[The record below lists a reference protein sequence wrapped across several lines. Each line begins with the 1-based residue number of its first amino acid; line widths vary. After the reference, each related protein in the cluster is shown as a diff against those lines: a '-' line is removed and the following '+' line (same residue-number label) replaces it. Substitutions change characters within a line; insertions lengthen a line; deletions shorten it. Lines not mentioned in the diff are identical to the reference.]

1 MNYKQTIVLAAL
13 IGLMPA
19 CKDQI
24 NEPEKTSKQ
33 SGMSTNIYGATAD
46 ETPFDSFMKH
56 VPNVENVKFYIP
68 REETSYLSFEVNSA
82 SGDIYKMTEERDVK
96 QTSTNIIY
104 PLVFNRT
111 DNMSTDG
118 TASFLSETTWNYLVS
133 YTTPNNETRT
143 WSIEGIPA
151 SEINDYEA
159 ISFEDLA
166 DLARDSILSRNPN
179 ETAHADSIW
188 KNLYFRHNLSVTQ
201 NNPFTVQFNSKG
213 AQQHLTHSDFG
224 TITYTK
230 GATTET
236 KVYLGANREDAD
248 MTNVLNCPATSM
260 NITAYANVQR
270 IGANADDQQLV
281 LTTGKNAGK
290 YTIDINHNETIVMP
304 FQNWYTV
311 TIVKTPSTLLS
322 YLTDSAHVVPAQ
334 WQFIHIDKVE
344 EFYHETINQ
353 NGLFCMVGLWDTGA
367 WDIDGSGFTTCFSR
381 CNFLDSDGKQE
392 VISNGYRED
401 YDASGDRIV
410 MTFCFGGTDRYN
422 EDPELTTGLEMIYC
436 APQR

>member
-13 IGLMPA
+13 IGLLPA

-24 NEPEKTSKQ
+24 NEPEKTAKQ
-33 SGMSTNIYGATAD
+33 SGMSTSIYGATD
-46 ETPFDSFMKH
+46 ETPVDAFMKH

-96 QTSTNIIY
+96 QTSTNYLY
-104 PLVFNRT
+104 PLNFNRT
-111 DNMSTDG
+111 DNMSSDG
-118 TASFLSETTWNYLVS
+118 TASFSSETTWNYTVS
-133 YTTPNNETRT
+133 YTTKNNETRT
-143 WSIEGIPA
+143 WSIEDIPA
-151 SEINDYEA
+151 SELNVYKNLDTVQM
-159 ISFEDLA
+159 A
-166 DLARDSILSRNPN
+166 DAARGLILQRNPN

-188 KNLYFRHNLSVTQ
+188 SNIYFGRSGAFTQ
-201 NNPFTVQFNSKG
+201 NEPTTIQVSSMG
-213 AQQHLTHSDFG
+213 AQQHLEHSDFG

-236 KVYLGANREDAD
+236 KVYSTDRTSDA
-248 MTNVLNCPATSM
+248 TIINVLNCPATSM

-270 IGANADDQQLV
+270 IGANADGQQLV

-311 TIVKTPSTLLS
+311 TIVKTPSTLRS

-334 WQFIHIDKVE
+334 WQFIHTGIE
-344 EFYHETINQ
+344 
-353 NGLFCMVGLWDTGA
+353 NGYFENILPNGSFTMTGLWRESDYK
-367 WDIDGSGFTTCFSR
+367 GFWTTLSR
-381 CNFLDSDGKQE
+381 RNFLDSDNKVE
-392 VISNGYRED
+392 VVGNGYRED
-401 YDASGDRIV
+401 YSSGDRIV

>member
-24 NEPEKTSKQ
+24 NEPEKTAKQ
-33 SGMSTNIYGATAD
+33 SCMSTNIYGASAD
-46 ETPFDSFMKH
+46 ETPMDAFMKH
-56 VPNVENVKFYIP
+56 VPNVENVRFYIP

-104 PLVFNRT
+104 PLIFNRT

-118 TASFLSETTWNYLVS
+118 TASFSSSETTWNYTVS

-143 WSIEGIPA
+143 WSIEDIPA
-151 SEINDYEA
+151 SEKNYYA
-159 ISFEDLA
+159 NLSRA
-166 DLARDSILSRNPN
+166 AMAYLARDTILSRNPN
-179 ETAHADSIW
+179 ETAHADSVYMNI
-188 KNLYFRHNLSVTQ
+188 KYGHSVAVTQ
-201 NNPFTVQFNSKG
+201 NEPTTIQFSSMG

-236 KVYLGANREDAD
+236 KVYSGANMEDA
-248 MTNVLNCPATSM
+248 TNVLNCPATSI

-270 IGANADDQQLV
+270 VGTNADGQQLV

-290 YTIDINHNETIVMP
+290 YIIDEAKNETIVMP

-311 TIVKTPSTLLS
+311 TIVKAGIYLYS

-344 EFYHETINQ
+344 NESVGKVCP
-353 NGLFCMVGLWDTGA
+353 NGSLCHIGLYRVSEY
-367 WDIDGSGFTTCFSR
+367 SGIKSKISR
-381 CNFLDSDGKQE
+381 THFLDSDNKVE
-392 VISNGYRED
+392 VVCDGYRED

-410 MTFCFGGTDRYN
+410 MSFCFGGTDRYN

>member
-24 NEPEKTSKQ
+24 NEPEKTAIQ
-33 SGMSTNIYGATAD
+33 SGMSTNIYGATD
-46 ETPFDSFMKH
+46 ETPVDAFMKH

-133 YTTPNNETRT
+133 YQTPNNETRT
-143 WSIEGIPA
+143 WSIEDIPA
-151 SEINDYEA
+151 TEINDYQN
-159 ISFEDLA
+159 ISRPSMAQLSKDL
-166 DLARDSILSRNPN
+166 ILQRNPN
-179 ETAHADSIW
+179 ETVHADSIW
-188 KNLYFRHNLSVTQ
+188 SNIYFGRSGAFTQ
-201 NNPFTVQFNSKG
+201 NEPTTIQFSSMG
-213 AQQHLTHSDFG
+213 AQQHLEHSDFG

-236 KVYLGANREDAD
+236 KVYSGANKEDA
-248 MTNVLNCPATSM
+248 TIINILNCPATSM

-270 IGANADDQQLV
+270 IGANADGQQLV

-311 TIVKTPSTLLS
+311 TIVKTPTELFS
-322 YLTDSAHVVPAQ
+322 YLTDSANVVPAE
-334 WQFIHIDKVE
+334 WQFIHTDIENVYWESILPNGSFTMTGSWE
-344 EFYHETINQ
+344 ESDYK
-353 NGLFCMVGLWDTGA
+353 
-367 WDIDGSGFTTCFSR
+367 GFWTTLSR
-381 CNFLDSDGKQE
+381 RNFLDSDNKVE
-392 VISNGYRED
+392 VVGNGYRED

-410 MTFCFGGTDRYN
+410 MSFCFGGTDRYN

>member
-24 NEPEKTSKQ
+24 NEPEKDSNQ
-33 SGMSTNIYGATAD
+33 SGMSANIYGATD
-46 ETPFDSFMKH
+46 ETPMDAFMKH

-68 REETSYLSFEVNSA
+68 REETSRFSFDVNSE

-96 QTSTNIIY
+96 QTSTNFIY

-118 TASFLSETTWNYLVS
+118 TASFTSETTWNYTVS

-143 WSIEGIPA
+143 WSIEDIPA
-151 SEINDYEA
+151 SEINDYKNIGNGSMA
-159 ISFEDLA
+159 QLSKDL
-166 DLARDSILSRNPN
+166 ILERNPN

-188 KNLYFRHNLSVTQ
+188 SNIYFGRSGAFTQ
-201 NNPFTVQFNSKG
+201 NEPTTVQFSSMG

-236 KVYLGANREDAD
+236 KVYFADNKEDAD
-248 MTNVLNCPATSM
+248 AINVLNCPATSM
-260 NITAYANVQR
+260 NITAYATVQR
-270 IGANADDQQLV
+270 IGANADGQQLV
-281 LTTGKNAGK
+281 LTTGKNVGK

-311 TIVKTPSTLLS
+311 MLIRTPSKLRS
-322 YLTDSAHVVPAQ
+322 YLTDSANVVPAK
-334 WQFIHIDKVE
+334 WQFIHTDKVE
-344 EFYHETINQ
+344 DAYIEKVNY
-353 NGLFCMVGLWDTGA
+353 NGSWYMVGSWDTG
-367 WDIDGSGFTTCFSR
+367 DIDGYNNGIRTNVAFY
-381 CNFLDSDGKQE
+381 NFLDSDGKLE

-410 MTFCFGGTDRYN
+410 MSFCFGGTDRYN
-422 EDPELTTGLEMIYC
+422 ENPEPTTGLDMIYC

>member
-24 NEPEKTSKQ
+24 NEPEKDSNQ
-33 SGMSTNIYGATAD
+33 SGMSANIYGATD
-46 ETPFDSFMKH
+46 ETPMDAFMKH

-68 REETSYLSFEVNSA
+68 REETSRFSFEVNSE
-82 SGDIYKMTEERDVK
+82 SGDIYKMTEERDVA

-118 TASFLSETTWNYLVS
+118 TASFTSETTWNYLVS

-143 WSIEGIPA
+143 WSIEDIPA
-151 SEINDYEA
+151 TDYNTFTKLSSPQMSHVAKTFILE
-159 ISFEDLA
+159 
-166 DLARDSILSRNPN
+166 RDPN

-188 KNLYFRHNLSVTQ
+188 SNIYFGRSGAFTQ
-201 NNPFTVQFNSKG
+201 NEPTTVQFSSMG

-236 KVYLGANREDAD
+236 KVYSGANEEDA
-248 MTNVLNCPATSM
+248 TNILNCPATSM
-260 NITAYANVQR
+260 NITAYATVQR
-270 IGANADDQQLV
+270 IGANADGQQLV

-290 YTIDINHNETIVMP
+290 YIIDEAKNETIVMP

-311 TIVKTPSTLLS
+311 RIVKLSNRVYS
-322 YLTDSAHVVPAQ
+322 YLTDSANIVPTQ
-334 WQFIHIDKVE
+334 WQFIHTNKVE
-344 EFYHETINQ
+344 NEYVGKVFP
-353 NGLFCMVGLWDTGA
+353 NGSFTMTGLWRGD
-367 WDIDGSGFTTCFSR
+367 DYNGFRTTLSR
-381 CNFLDSDGKQE
+381 RNYLDSDNKVEIAG
-392 VISNGYRED
+392 NGYRED
-401 YDASGDRIV
+401 YDASGDRVV
-410 MTFCFGGTDRYN
+410 MSFCFGGTDCYN
-422 EDPELTTGLEMIYC
+422 ENPEPTTGLDMIYC

>member
-24 NEPEKTSKQ
+24 NEPEKTAKQ

-46 ETPFDSFMKH
+46 ETPMDAFMKH

-68 REETSYLSFEVNSA
+68 REETSYLSFEINSA
-82 SGDIYKMTEERDVK
+82 SGDIYKMTEERDVA
-96 QTSTNIIY
+96 QTSTNILY
-104 PLVFNRT
+104 PWVFNRT
-111 DNMSTDG
+111 DNMSSDG
-118 TASFLSETTWNYLVS
+118 TASFLSETTWNYTVS
-133 YTTPNNETRT
+133 YQTPNNETRT
-143 WSIEGIPA
+143 WSIEDIPA
-151 SEINDYEA
+151 SELNVYANLSREA
-159 ISFEDLA
+159 MA
-166 DLARDSILSRNPN
+166 YLARDTILSRNPN
-179 ETAHADSIW
+179 EKAHADSVYMNI
-188 KNLYFRHNLSVTQ
+188 KYGHSAAVTQ
-201 NNPFTVQFNSKG
+201 NEPTTVQFSSMG

-230 GATTET
+230 GATSET
-236 KVYLGANREDAD
+236 KVYLGTNMEDAD
-248 MTNVLNCPATSM
+248 MINVLNCPATSI

-270 IGANADDQQLV
+270 IGTNADGQQLV

-311 TIVKTPSTLLS
+311 TLIKTPGKLRS

-334 WQFIHIDKVE
+334 WQLIHIDKVE
-344 EFYHETINQ
+344 DIYKETINE
-353 NGLFCMVGLWDTGA
+353 NGLFCMVGIKEVNDY
-367 WDIDGSGFTTCFSR
+367 SGFRTCFS
-381 CNFLDSDGKQE
+381 CYNFLDSDGKQE

>member
-24 NEPEKTSKQ
+24 NEPEKTAKQ
-33 SGMSTNIYGATAD
+33 SGMSTNIYGATD
-46 ETPFDSFMKH
+46 ETPMDAFMKH

-143 WSIEGIPA
+143 WSIEDIPA
-151 SEINDYEA
+151 TDYNTFTQF
-159 ISFEDLA
+159 SPSQRSSV
-166 DLARDSILSRNPN
+166 ARYFILQRDPN

-188 KNLYFRHNLSVTQ
+188 ANIYSGRSGAFTQ
-201 NNPFTVQFNSKG
+201 NEPTTIQFSSMG

-230 GATTET
+230 GAVSKT
-236 KVYLGANREDAD
+236 KMYSAPNMEEV
-248 MTNVLNCPATSM
+248 TNVLNCPATSI

-270 IGANADDQQLV
+270 IGTNADGQQLV

-290 YTIDINHNETIVMP
+290 YIIDEAKNETIVMP

-311 TIVKTPSTLLS
+311 TLIKTPGKLRS

-334 WQFIHIDKVE
+334 WQLIHIDKVE
-344 EFYHETINQ
+344 DIYIATINQ
-353 NGLFCMVGLWDTGA
+353 NGLFCMVGIKEVNDY
-367 WDIDGSGFTTCFSR
+367 SGFTTCFS
-381 CNFLDSDGKQE
+381 CHNFLDSDGKQE

-410 MTFCFGGTDRYN
+410 MTYCFGGTDRYN
-422 EDPELTTGLEMIYC
+422 EDPELTTGLDMIYC

>member
-13 IGLMPA
+13 IGLLPA

-24 NEPEKTSKQ
+24 NEPEKTAKQ
-33 SGMSTNIYGATAD
+33 SGMSTSIYGATD
-46 ETPFDSFMKH
+46 ETPVDAFMKH

-68 REETSYLSFEVNSA
+68 LEETSYLSFEVNSA

-96 QTSTNIIY
+96 QTSTNYLY
-104 PLVFNRT
+104 PLNFNRT
-111 DNMSTDG
+111 DNMSSDG
-118 TASFLSETTWNYLVS
+118 TASFTSSETTWNYTVS

-143 WSIEGIPA
+143 WSIEDIPA
-151 SEINDYEA
+151 SELNVYKNLDTVQM
-159 ISFEDLA
+159 A
-166 DLARDSILSRNPN
+166 DAARGLILQRNPN

-188 KNLYFRHNLSVTQ
+188 SNIYSGRSGAFTQ
-201 NNPFTVQFNSKG
+201 NEPTTIQFSSMG
-213 AQQHLTHSDFG
+213 AQQHLEHSDFG

-230 GATTET
+230 GATSET
-236 KVYLGANREDAD
+236 KVYLGANREDA
-248 MTNVLNCPATSM
+248 TNVLNCPATSM

-270 IGANADDQQLV
+270 IGANADGQQLV

-304 FQNWYTV
+304 FRNWYTV
-311 TIVKTPSTLLS
+311 TLLKTPGKLRS
-322 YLTDSAHVVPAQ
+322 YLTDPANVIPAK

-344 EFYHETINQ
+344 DSYREIINI
-353 NGLFCMVGLWDTGA
+353 NGLFCMVGSWDTGA
-367 WDIDGSGFTTCFSR
+367 WDIDGSCFTTCFS
-381 CNFLDSDGKQE
+381 CYNFLDSDGKQE

>member
-24 NEPEKTSKQ
+24 NEPEKTAKQ
-33 SGMSTNIYGATAD
+33 SGMSTNIYGAMD
-46 ETPFDSFMKH
+46 ETPVDAFMKH

-96 QTSTNIIY
+96 QTSTNILY

-118 TASFLSETTWNYLVS
+118 TASFISETTWNYTVS
-133 YTTPNNETRT
+133 YTTQKNETRT
-143 WSIEGIPA
+143 WSIEDIPA
-151 SEINDYEA
+151 TEINDYQNIPRSSMA
-159 ISFEDLA
+159 QLSKDL
-166 DLARDSILSRNPN
+166 ILQRNPN

-188 KNLYFRHNLSVTQ
+188 SNIYFGRSGAFTQ
-201 NNPFTVQFNSKG
+201 NEPTTVQFSSMG
-213 AQQHLTHSDFG
+213 AQQHLEHSDFG

-230 GATTET
+230 GATSET
-236 KVYLGANREDAD
+236 KVYNGANKEDA
-248 MTNVLNCPATSM
+248 TRISVLGCPATSI

-311 TIVKTPSTLLS
+311 TLIRTPGKLRS
-322 YLTDSAHVVPAQ
+322 YLTDSANVVPAK
-334 WQFIHIDKVE
+334 WQFIHTDKVE
-344 EFYHETINQ
+344 DAYIEKVNN
-353 NGLFCMVGLWDTGA
+353 NGSWYMVGS
-367 WDIDGSGFTTCFSR
+367 WDIYGYNNGIRTNVAFY
-381 CNFLDSDGKQE
+381 NFLDSDGKLE
-392 VISNGYRED
+392 ASGNGYRED

>member
-13 IGLMPA
+13 IGLLPA

-24 NEPEKTSKQ
+24 NEPEKTAKQ
-33 SGMSTNIYGATAD
+33 SGMSTNIYGASAD
-46 ETPFDSFMKH
+46 ETPVDAFMKH

-96 QTSTNIIY
+96 QTSTNYLY
-104 PLVFNRT
+104 PVNFNRT
-111 DNMSTDG
+111 DNMSSDG
-118 TASFLSETTWNYLVS
+118 TASFTSEMTWNYTVS

-143 WSIEGIPA
+143 WSIEDIPA
-151 SEINDYEA
+151 SELNVYKNLDTVQM
-159 ISFEDLA
+159 A
-166 DLARDSILSRNPN
+166 DAARGLILQRNPN

-188 KNLYFRHNLSVTQ
+188 SNIYSGRSGAFTQ
-201 NNPFTVQFNSKG
+201 NEPTTIQFSSMG
-213 AQQHLTHSDFG
+213 AQQHLEHSDFG

-236 KVYLGANREDAD
+236 KVYSGANKEDATIINILD
-248 MTNVLNCPATSM
+248 CPATSM

-270 IGANADDQQLV
+270 IGANADGQQLV

-311 TIVKTPSTLLS
+311 TIVKTPTELLS
-322 YLTDSAHVVPAQ
+322 YLTDSANVVPAE
-334 WQFIHIDKVE
+334 WQFIHTGIENVYLEDNLPNSSFTMTGVCRESDNK
-344 EFYHETINQ
+344 
-353 NGLFCMVGLWDTGA
+353 GLM
-367 WDIDGSGFTTCFSR
+367 TTLSR
-381 CNFLDSDGKQE
+381 RNFLDSDNKVE
-392 VISNGYRED
+392 VVGNGYREA
-401 YDASGDRIV
+401 YSSGDRIV

>member
-24 NEPEKTSKQ
+24 NEPEKTAKQ
-33 SGMSTNIYGATAD
+33 FGMSTNIYGATD
-46 ETPFDSFMKH
+46 ETPMDAFMKH

-96 QTSTNIIY
+96 QKSTNIIY

-118 TASFLSETTWNYLVS
+118 TASFTSETTWNYLVS
-133 YTTPNNETRT
+133 YTTQNNETRT
-143 WSIEGIPA
+143 WSIEDIPA
-151 SEINDYEA
+151 SEINDYET

-201 NNPFTVQFNSKG
+201 NNPFTVQFSSMG
-213 AQQHLTHSDFG
+213 AQQHLEHSDFG

-236 KVYLGANREDAD
+236 KVYSGANREDATIINILD
-248 MTNVLNCPATSM
+248 CPATSM

-270 IGANADDQQLV
+270 IGANADGQQLV

-311 TIVKTPSTLLS
+311 TIVKTPTELLS
-322 YLTDSAHVVPAQ
+322 YLTDSANVVPAQ
-334 WQFIHIDKVE
+334 WQFIHTDKVE
-344 EFYHETINQ
+344 NEYMENILP
-353 NGLFCMVGLWDTGA
+353 NGSFTMIGLWSESENK
-367 WDIDGSGFTTCFSR
+367 WFRTTLSR
-381 CNFLDSDGKQE
+381 RNFLDSDNKVE
-392 VISNGYRED
+392 VVGNGYRED
-401 YDASGDRIV
+401 YDASGDQIV
-410 MTFCFGGTDRYN
+410 MSFCFGGTDRYN

>member
-13 IGLMPA
+13 IGLLPA

-24 NEPEKTSKQ
+24 NEPEKTAKQ
-33 SGMSTNIYGATAD
+33 SGMSTSIYGATD
-46 ETPFDSFMKH
+46 ETPVDAFMKH

-68 REETSYLSFEVNSA
+68 LEETSYLSFEVNSA

-96 QTSTNIIY
+96 QTSTNYLY
-104 PLVFNRT
+104 PLNFNRT
-111 DNMSTDG
+111 DNMSSDG
-118 TASFLSETTWNYLVS
+118 TASFTSSETTWNYTVS

-143 WSIEGIPA
+143 WSIEDIPA
-151 SEINDYEA
+151 SELNVYKNLDTVQM
-159 ISFEDLA
+159 A
-166 DLARDSILSRNPN
+166 DAARGLILQRNPN

-188 KNLYFRHNLSVTQ
+188 SNIYSGRSGAFTQ
-201 NNPFTVQFNSKG
+201 NEPTTIQFSSMG
-213 AQQHLTHSDFG
+213 AQQHLEHSDFG

-236 KVYLGANREDAD
+236 KVYQGANMEDV
-248 MTNVLNCPATSM
+248 TNVLKCPATSM
-260 NITAYANVQR
+260 NITAYATVQR
-270 IGANADDQQLV
+270 IGTNADGQQLV

-304 FQNWYTV
+304 FRNWYTV
-311 TIVKTPSTLLS
+311 TLIKTPGKLRS

-344 EFYHETINQ
+344 EFYQETINQ
-353 NGLFCMVGLWDTGA
+353 NGLFCMVGSWDTGA
-367 WDIDGSGFTTCFSR
+367 WDIDGSGFTMCFSR
-381 CNFLDSDGKQE
+381 RNFLDSDGKQE

-401 YDASGDRIV
+401 YDDSGDRIV

>member
-24 NEPEKTSKQ
+24 NEPENTSKQ
-33 SGMSTNIYGATAD
+33 SGMSTNIYGATD
-46 ETPFDSFMKH
+46 ETPMDAFMKH

-96 QTSTNIIY
+96 QTSTNYLY
-104 PLVFNRT
+104 PLNFNRT
-111 DNMSTDG
+111 DNMSSDG
-118 TASFLSETTWNYLVS
+118 TASFTSETTWNYTVS
-133 YTTPNNETRT
+133 YTTKNNETRT
-143 WSIEGIPA
+143 WSIEDIPA
-151 SEINDYEA
+151 TEINDYQN
-159 ISFEDLA
+159 ISRSSMAQFSKDLI
-166 DLARDSILSRNPN
+166 LQRDPN

-188 KNLYFRHNLSVTQ
+188 SNIYFGRSGALTQ
-201 NNPFTVQFNSKG
+201 NEPTTVQFSSMG

-236 KVYLGANREDAD
+236 KVYSGANMEDA
-248 MTNVLNCPATSM
+248 TNVLNCPATSI

-270 IGANADDQQLV
+270 VGTNADGQQLV

-290 YTIDINHNETIVMP
+290 YIIDEAKNETIVMP

-311 TIVKTPSTLLS
+311 RIVKLSNRVYS
-322 YLTDSAHVVPAQ
+322 YLTDSANIVPAQ
-334 WQFIHIDKVE
+334 WQFIHTDKVE
-344 EFYHETINQ
+344 NEWVGKVCP
-353 NGLFCMVGLWDTGA
+353 NGSLCHIGLYRVSEY
-367 WDIDGSGFTTCFSR
+367 SGIKSKISR
-381 CNFLDSDGKQE
+381 THFLDSDNKVEIVG
-392 VISNGYRED
+392 NGYRED

-410 MTFCFGGTDRYN
+410 MSFCFGGTDRYN

>member
-24 NEPEKTSKQ
+24 NEPEKTAIQ
-33 SGMSTNIYGATAD
+33 SGMSTNIYGATD
-46 ETPFDSFMKH
+46 ETPVDAFMKH

-118 TASFLSETTWNYLVS
+118 TASFSSETTWNYLVS
-133 YTTPNNETRT
+133 YQTPNNETRT
-143 WSIEGIPA
+143 WSIEDIPA
-151 SEINDYEA
+151 SEKNYYA
-159 ISFEDLA
+159 NLSRA
-166 DLARDSILSRNPN
+166 AMAYLARDTILSRNPN
-179 ETAHADSIW
+179 ETAHADSVYMNI
-188 KNLYFRHNLSVTQ
+188 KYGHSVAVTQ
-201 NNPFTVQFNSKG
+201 NEQTTVQFSSMG

-230 GATTET
+230 GATSET
-236 KVYLGANREDAD
+236 KVYHGANKEDG
-248 MTNVLNCPATSM
+248 TNVLNCPATSM

-270 IGANADDQQLV
+270 IGANADGQQLV

-290 YTIDINHNETIVMP
+290 YTIDINYNETIVMP

-311 TIVKTPSTLLS
+311 TIVKTPTELFS
-322 YLTDSAHVVPAQ
+322 YLTDSANVVPAA
-334 WQFIHIDKVE
+334 WQFIHTDIENVYWE
-344 EFYHETINQ
+344 SILP
-353 NGLFCMVGLWDTGA
+353 NGSFTMTGS
-367 WDIDGSGFTTCFSR
+367 WGESDYEGFWTTLSR
-381 CNFLDSDGKQE
+381 RNFLDSDNKVE
-392 VISNGYRED
+392 VVGNGYRED

-410 MTFCFGGTDRYN
+410 MSFCFGGTDRYN

>member
-24 NEPEKTSKQ
+24 NEPEKTAIQ
-33 SGMSTNIYGATAD
+33 SGMSTNIYGATD
-46 ETPFDSFMKH
+46 ETPVDAFMKH

-96 QTSTNIIY
+96 QTSTNYLY
-104 PLVFNRT
+104 PVNFNRT
-111 DNMSTDG
+111 DNMSSDG
-118 TASFLSETTWNYLVS
+118 TASFTSEMTWNYTVS

-143 WSIEGIPA
+143 WSIEDIPA
-151 SEINDYEA
+151 SELNVYKNLDTVQM
-159 ISFEDLA
+159 A
-166 DLARDSILSRNPN
+166 DAARGLILQRNPN

-188 KNLYFRHNLSVTQ
+188 SNIYSGRSGAFTQ
-201 NNPFTVQFNSKG
+201 NEPTTIQFSSMG
-213 AQQHLTHSDFG
+213 AQQHLEHSDFG

-236 KVYLGANREDAD
+236 KVYSGANKEDATIINILD
-248 MTNVLNCPATSM
+248 CPATSM

-270 IGANADDQQLV
+270 IGANADGQQLV

-311 TIVKTPSTLLS
+311 TIVKTPTELLS
-322 YLTDSAHVVPAQ
+322 YLTDSANVVPAE
-334 WQFIHIDKVE
+334 WQFIHTGIENVYLEDNLPNSSFTMTGVCRESDNK
-344 EFYHETINQ
+344 
-353 NGLFCMVGLWDTGA
+353 GLM
-367 WDIDGSGFTTCFSR
+367 TTLSR
-381 CNFLDSDGKQE
+381 RNFLDSDNKVE
-392 VISNGYRED
+392 VVGNGYREA
-401 YDASGDRIV
+401 YSSGDRIV

>member
-13 IGLMPA
+13 IVLMPA

-24 NEPEKTSKQ
+24 NEPENTSKQ
-33 SGMSTNIYGATAD
+33 SGMSTNAYDAPAD

-96 QTSTNIIY
+96 HTSTNIIY

-133 YTTPNNETRT
+133 YQTPNNETRT
-143 WSIEGIPA
+143 WSIEDIPA
-151 SEINDYEA
+151 SEINDYET

-236 KVYLGANREDAD
+236 KVYQGANREDA
-248 MTNVLNCPATSM
+248 TRVGVLDCPATSI

-270 IGANADDQQLV
+270 IGANADGQQLV

-311 TIVKTPSTLLS
+311 TLIRTPSKLRS
-322 YLTDSAHVVPAQ
+322 FLTDPAHVVPAQ
-334 WQFIHIDKVE
+334 WQFIHTDKVE
-344 EFYHETINQ
+344 DCYIEKVNY
-353 NGLFCMVGLWDTGA
+353 NGSWYMVGSWDDIGGYTGIKTNVA
-367 WDIDGSGFTTCFSR
+367 FY
-381 CNFLDSDGKQE
+381 NFLDSDGKLE
-392 VISNGYRED
+392 TSGNGYRED

>member
-24 NEPEKTSKQ
+24 NEPEKTAKR
-33 SGMSTNIYGATAD
+33 SGMSTNIYGATD
-46 ETPFDSFMKH
+46 ETPVDAFMKH

-68 REETSYLSFEVNSA
+68 REETSRFSFEVNSA

-118 TASFLSETTWNYLVS
+118 TASFTSSETTWNYLVS
-133 YTTPNNETRT
+133 YTTQNNETRT
-143 WSIEGIPA
+143 WSIEDIPA
-151 SEINDYEA
+151 TDYNTFTQF
-159 ISFEDLA
+159 SPSQMSSV
-166 DLARDSILSRNPN
+166 ARNFILQRDPN

-188 KNLYFRHNLSVTQ
+188 SNIYFGRSGAFTQ
-201 NNPFTVQFNSKG
+201 NEPTTVQFSSMG
-213 AQQHLTHSDFG
+213 AQQHLEHSDFG

-230 GATTET
+230 GATSET
-236 KVYLGANREDAD
+236 KVYSGANREDATIINILD
-248 MTNVLNCPATSM
+248 CPATSI

-270 IGANADDQQLV
+270 VGTNADGQQLV

-290 YTIDINHNETIVMP
+290 YIIDEAKNETIVMP
-304 FQNWYTV
+304 FQKWYTV
-311 TIVKTPSTLLS
+311 TIVNLPNRVYS
-322 YLTDSAHVVPAQ
+322 YLTDSANIVPAQ
-334 WQFIHIDKVE
+334 WQFIHTDKVE
-344 EFYHETINQ
+344 NEYVGNILP
-353 NGLFCMVGLWDTGA
+353 NGSFTMTGLWRE
-367 WDIDGSGFTTCFSR
+367 SENKGFRTTLSR
-381 CNFLDSDGKQE
+381 RNFLDSDNKVEIVG
-392 VISNGYRED
+392 NGYRED

-410 MTFCFGGTDRYN
+410 MSFCFGGTDRYN

>member
-13 IGLMPA
+13 IGLLPA

-24 NEPEKTSKQ
+24 NEPEKTAKQ
-33 SGMSTNIYGATAD
+33 SGMSTNAYDAPAD
-46 ETPFDSFMKH
+46 ETPVDAFMKH

-104 PLVFNRT
+104 PLIFNRT

-118 TASFLSETTWNYLVS
+118 TASFLSETTWNYTVS
-133 YTTPNNETRT
+133 YQTPNNETRT
-143 WSIEGIPA
+143 WAMDGM
-151 SEINDYEA
+151 SESQKT
-159 ISFEDLA
+159 SFETLSLTQKA
-166 DLARDSILSRNPN
+166 SKAKKEILQRDS
-179 ETAHADSIW
+179 TATVQADSVWVSIR
-188 KNLYFRHNLSVTQ
+188 LGRSGAFTQ
-201 NNPFTVQFNSKG
+201 NEPTTIQFSSMG
-213 AQQHLTHSDFG
+213 AQQHLEHSDFG

-236 KVYLGANREDAD
+236 KVYSGANKEDATIINILD
-248 MTNVLNCPATSM
+248 CPATSM

-270 IGANADDQQLV
+270 IGANADGQQLV

-311 TIVKTPSTLLS
+311 TIVKTPTELLS
-322 YLTDSAHVVPAQ
+322 YLTDSANVVPAE
-334 WQFIHIDKVE
+334 WQFIHTGIENVYLEDNLPNSSFTMTGVCRESDNK
-344 EFYHETINQ
+344 
-353 NGLFCMVGLWDTGA
+353 GLM
-367 WDIDGSGFTTCFSR
+367 TTLSR
-381 CNFLDSDGKQE
+381 RNFLDSDNKVE
-392 VISNGYRED
+392 VVGNGYREA
-401 YDASGDRIV
+401 YSSGDRIV
-410 MTFCFGGTDRYN
+410 MSFCFGGTDRYN

>member
-24 NEPEKTSKQ
+24 NEPEKTAKQ
-33 SGMSTNIYGATAD
+33 FGMSTNIYGATD
-46 ETPFDSFMKH
+46 ETPMDAFMKH

-118 TASFLSETTWNYLVS
+118 TASFLSETTWNYTVS
-133 YTTPNNETRT
+133 YQTPNNETRT
-143 WSIEGIPA
+143 WSIEDIPA
-151 SEINDYEA
+151 SEINDYET

-201 NNPFTVQFNSKG
+201 NEPTTVQFSSMG

-230 GATTET
+230 GATSET
-236 KVYLGANREDAD
+236 KVYSGANMEDV
-248 MTNVLNCPATSM
+248 TNVLNCPATSM
-260 NITAYANVQR
+260 NITAYATVQR
-270 IGANADDQQLV
+270 IGTNADGQQLV

-304 FQNWYTV
+304 FRNWYTV
-311 TIVKTPSTLLS
+311 TLIKAPGKLRS

-344 EFYHETINQ
+344 EFYKERINQ
-353 NGLFCMVGLWDTGA
+353 NGLFCMVGYKDVN
-367 WDIDGSGFTTCFSR
+367 DYSGFTTCFSR

-410 MTFCFGGTDRYN
+410 MTYCFGGTDRYN

>member
-24 NEPEKTSKQ
+24 NEPEKTAIQ
-33 SGMSTNIYGATAD
+33 SGMSTNIYGATD
-46 ETPFDSFMKH
+46 ETPVDAFMKH

-96 QTSTNIIY
+96 QKSTNIIY

-133 YTTPNNETRT
+133 YQTPNNETRT

-151 SEINDYEA
+151 SEINDYET

-179 ETAHADSIW
+179 ETVHADSIW

-213 AQQHLTHSDFG
+213 AQQHLEHSDFG

-230 GATTET
+230 GATSET
-236 KVYLGANREDAD
+236 KVYHGANKEDG
-248 MTNVLNCPATSM
+248 TNVLNCPATSM

-270 IGANADDQQLV
+270 IGANADGQQLV

-311 TIVKTPSTLLS
+311 TIVKTPTELFS
-322 YLTDSAHVVPAQ
+322 YLTDSANVVPAQ
-334 WQFIHIDKVE
+334 WQFIHTDKVE
-344 EFYHETINQ
+344 NVYWESILP
-353 NGLFCMVGLWDTGA
+353 NGSFTMTGS
-367 WDIDGSGFTTCFSR
+367 WEESDYKGFWTTLSR
-381 CNFLDSDGKQE
+381 RNFLDSDNKVE
-392 VISNGYRED
+392 VVGNGYRED

-410 MTFCFGGTDRYN
+410 MSFCFGGTDRYN

>member
-13 IGLMPA
+13 IGLMTA

-24 NEPEKTSKQ
+24 NEPENTSKQ
-33 SGMSTNIYGATAD
+33 SGMSTSIYGATD
-46 ETPFDSFMKH
+46 ETPMDAFMKH

-96 QTSTNIIY
+96 QTSTNYLY
-104 PLVFNRT
+104 PLNFNRT
-111 DNMSTDG
+111 DNMSSDG
-118 TASFLSETTWNYLVS
+118 TASFTSETTWNYTVS
-133 YTTPNNETRT
+133 YTTKNNETRT
-143 WSIEGIPA
+143 WSIEDIPA
-151 SEINDYEA
+151 TEINDYEA

-166 DLARDSILSRNPN
+166 HFARNFILQRDPN

-188 KNLYFRHNLSVTQ
+188 SNIYFGRSGALTQ
-201 NNPFTVQFNSKG
+201 NEPTTVQFSSMG

-236 KVYLGANREDAD
+236 KVYYGANMEDA
-248 MTNVLNCPATSM
+248 TNVLNCPATSM

-270 IGANADDQQLV
+270 VGTNADGQQLV

-290 YTIDINHNETIVMP
+290 YIIDEAKNETIVMP
-304 FQNWYTV
+304 FRNWYTV
-311 TIVKTPSTLLS
+311 TIVKAGIYLYS

-344 EFYHETINQ
+344 NESVGKVCP
-353 NGLFCMVGLWDTGA
+353 NGSLCHIGLYRESEY
-367 WDIDGSGFTTCFSR
+367 SGIKSKISR
-381 CNFLDSDGKQE
+381 THFLDSDNKVE
-392 VISNGYRED
+392 VVCDGYRED

-410 MTFCFGGTDRYN
+410 MSFCFGGTDRYN

>member
-24 NEPEKTSKQ
+24 NEPEKTAIQ
-33 SGMSTNIYGATAD
+33 SGMSTNIYGATD
-46 ETPFDSFMKH
+46 ETPVDAFMKH

-133 YTTPNNETRT
+133 YQTPNNETRT
-143 WSIEGIPA
+143 WSIEDIPA
-151 SEINDYEA
+151 SEKNYYA
-159 ISFEDLA
+159 NLSRA
-166 DLARDSILSRNPN
+166 AMAYLARDTILSRNPN
-179 ETAHADSIW
+179 ETAHADSVYMNI
-188 KNLYFRHNLSVTQ
+188 KYGHSVAVTQ
-201 NNPFTVQFNSKG
+201 NEQTTVQFSSMG

-230 GATTET
+230 GATSET
-236 KVYLGANREDAD
+236 KVYHGANKEDATIINILD
-248 MTNVLNCPATSM
+248 CPATSM

-270 IGANADDQQLV
+270 IGANADGQQLV

-311 TIVKTPSTLLS
+311 TIVKTPTELLS
-322 YLTDSAHVVPAQ
+322 YLTDSANVVPAE
-334 WQFIHIDKVE
+334 WQFIHTGIENVYLEDNLPNSSFTMTGVCRESDNK
-344 EFYHETINQ
+344 
-353 NGLFCMVGLWDTGA
+353 GLM
-367 WDIDGSGFTTCFSR
+367 TTLSR
-381 CNFLDSDGKQE
+381 RNFLDSDNKVE
-392 VISNGYRED
+392 VVGNGYREA
-401 YDASGDRIV
+401 YSSGDRIV